1 MKICV
6 IGAGPSTYYL
16 TKHLHTH
23 APSTTIHIFERRSSP
38 LQSLNLFSI
47 KPKMHMNGVLCNIKV
62 HGSMLERLCTFYD
75 GVVVA
80 VGGRAR
86 RLEDGLNKF
95 TVYGEDVIR
104 KGNGLERVNRRS
116 AWLLENVLK
125 SGRDRGNGKSGHV
138 ANWGAELKNEAEGGI
153 IKIKAAESATGKNS
167 DNAANRDGALNEN
180 NTEHKKVRTSINK
193 NKMHE
198 LAAHAKAFSRLRR
211 VAIIGAGDVSLDVA
225 SMLYAHGVPQ
235 IFILSRAELAKCAF
249 SAHELRKCVHDK
261 NVCVQGGVVGD
272 DRKGRIVRNEIEGYK
287 MRRDRINTDKGTL
300 EVENGAESENDK
312 NEIMHEKEIE
322 DNNSTTTLNTPPA
335 QFNRLEAN
343 AFNRT
348 QTNRSKQTLYLLLNT
363 VLQSIKKKA
372 SSYNLALKIK
382 ENNKEL
388 KNIDLV
394 VNCTGYTGRD
404 LSRYVCNKPVYFLG
418 WCKDAGGS
426 LGVVKGRAVELADRM
441 IDELGLK

>member
-23 APSTTIHIFERRSSP
+23 APSTTVHVFERRSSP

-47 KPKMHMNGVLCNIKV
+47 KPRMHMNSVLCNIKV
-62 HGSMLERLCTFYD
+62 HGSMLERLSTFYD

-86 RLEDGLNKF
+86 RLGDGLNKF

-125 SGRDRGNGKSGHV
+125 SSSDRGNGESGHV
-138 ANWGAELKNEAEGGI
+138 ANWGAELKNGAEGGI
-153 IKIKAAESATGKNS
+153 IKIEAAESATGN
-167 DNAANRDGALNEN
+167 NAANRDRTLNEN
-180 NTEHKKVRTSINK
+180 NTEHKKVQTSINK
-193 NKMHE
+193 NKTHE
-198 LAAHAKAFSRLRR
+198 LAAHAKAFSKLRR
-211 VAIIGAGDVSLDVA
+211 VAIVGAGDVSLDVA
-225 SMLYAHGVPQ
+225 SMLYTHGVPQ

-261 NVCVQGGVVGD
+261 NVCVQGGVLGD
-272 DRKGRIVRNEIEGYK
+272 DRKGRIVRDGIEGYK
-287 MRRDRINTDKGTL
+287 MRRDGINTDKGML
-300 EVENGAESENDK
+300 EVENGTEKENDK
-312 NEIMHEKEIE
+312 NEMVHKEME
-322 DNNSTTTLNTPPA
+322 GNSSTTTFGTPPV
-335 QFNRLEAN
+335 QFNRLETN

-348 QTNRSKQTLYLLLNT
+348 QTNQSKQTLYLLLNT
-363 VLQSIKKKA
+363 VLQSIRKKA
-372 SSYNLALKIK
+372 SSYNLTLQTK
-382 ENNKEL
+382 EGNKEL

-404 LSRYVCNKPVYFLG
+404 LSRYVCDKPVYFLG
-418 WCKDAGGS
+418 WCKDARGS

-441 IDELGLK
+441 IDELDLK